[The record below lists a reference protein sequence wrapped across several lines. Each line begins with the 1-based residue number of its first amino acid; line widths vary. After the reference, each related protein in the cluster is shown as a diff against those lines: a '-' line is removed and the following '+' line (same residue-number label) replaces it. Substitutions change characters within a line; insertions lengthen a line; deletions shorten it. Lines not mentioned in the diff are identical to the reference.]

1 MFFFCQGAMLIRL
14 IKKPC
19 MLTRNC
25 PKSYSHRANS
35 NYPLIHNYL
44 WFNIH
49 LSILCSEQY
58 FFVVR
63 SVHHHHLPV
72 PVCGHVWRRRS
83 RSHTVVVRTL
93 HGHQGEEVHGQEV
106 RKWSKTSLSEVF
118 YQRSTVLRLFSLR
131 LILSSLERRQYSF
144 G

>member
-1 MFFFCQGAMLIRL
+1 MGTNVFILFRFNMVAIYFNFVYYQLNSAHGWLYVFFF

-19 MLTRNC
+19 LPTRSC

-35 NYPLIHNYL
+35 NYPLIQNYL

-49 LSILCSEQY
+49 LSIHCSEQY

-83 RSHTVVVRTL
+83 RSHTVVVRTF

-106 RKWSKTSLSEVF
+106 RKWSKTSLSEV
-118 YQRSTVLRLFSLR
+118 L
-131 LILSSLERRQYSF
+131 
-144 G
+144 